1 MTSRKLLR
9 LARFPRVR
17 RFARDAE
24 GAVVVE
30 FALILPLFVI
40 FVFAVMEFARA
51 YQAMNAVISAAR
63 EGARVAAVAPDPTS
77 AAWADSAKKRAKAVA
92 SSMFTTDTI
101 VVANP
106 TCDGAVPNA
115 CRVVTVST
123 SMTLKGISPL
133 FAMVGMSG
141 GIPLSGQAS
150 FRWERAEDAPAG
162 P

>member
-1 MTSRKLLR
+1 MTTRKHPR
-9 LARFPRVR
+9 LALPSCVR

-51 YQAMNAVISAAR
+51 YQAMNALISAAR
-63 EGARVAAVAPDPTS
+63 EGARVAAVAEDPLST
-77 AAWADSAKKRAKAVA
+77 AWADSASKRAKAVA

-101 VVANP
+101 VVAAP
-106 TCDGAVPNA
+106 TCDADP
-115 CRVVTVST
+115 CRVVTVNT

-133 FAMVGMSG
+133 FAMVGMSS
-141 GIPLSGQAS
+141 GIPLTGQAS
-150 FRWERAEDAPAG
+150 FRWERAEDDAP
-162 P
+162 